1 MTASAIFPVSR
12 YGIRRK
18 AARIRQRP
26 PPQKSSCKSRYVY
39 RAREVLPY
47 TLGPFPFFLL
57 LLPSTSARYV
67 SLSFSPSLSSFRPSL
82 PKKRLGIYLIDRF
95 TAPEDILSVTVYVYI
110 YISFLS
116 SLGQSCRLEI
126 VGSKGLAR
134 ITGRYIFF
142 LWEKILFRNEE
153 LNLGEK
159 LGEL

>member
-1 MTASAIFPVSR
+1 MTASAIFLVSR

-18 AARIRQRP
+18 AAGIRQRP
-26 PPQKSSCKSRYVY
+26 PPRHRNRAASHATSIGREKCFHTRLDLFLSSSYSSPLHR
-39 RAREVLPY
+39 RDM
-47 TLGPFPFFLL
+47 
-57 LLPSTSARYV
+57 
-67 SLSFSPSLSSFRPSL
+67 SLFPSLSSFRPSL

>member
-18 AARIRQRP
+18 AAGIRQRP
-26 PPQKSSCKSRYVY
+26 PPRHRNRAASHATSIGREKCFHTRLDLFLSSSYSSPLHR
-39 RAREVLPY
+39 RDM
-47 TLGPFPFFLL
+47 
-57 LLPSTSARYV
+57 
-67 SLSFSPSLSSFRPSL
+67 SLFPSLSSFRPSL

-142 LWEKILFRNEE
+142 LWEKILFRNGE

>member
-26 PPQKSSCKSRYVY
+26 PPQKSSCKSRYVGSIGREKCFHTRLDL
-39 RAREVLPY
+39 RA
-47 TLGPFPFFLL
+47 FPFFLL

-110 YISFLS
+110 YIFLFFPRSANIYFLS
-116 SLGQSCRLEI
+116 PLS
-126 VGSKGLAR
+126 SK
-134 ITGRYIFF
+134 
-142 LWEKILFRNEE
+142 
-153 LNLGEK
+153 
-159 LGEL
+159 

>member
-18 AARIRQRP
+18 AAGIRQRP
-26 PPQKSSCKSRYVY
+26 PPRHRNRAASHATSIGREKCFHTRLDLFLSSSYSSPLHR
-39 RAREVLPY
+39 RDM
-47 TLGPFPFFLL
+47 
-57 LLPSTSARYV
+57 
-67 SLSFSPSLSSFRPSL
+67 SLFPSLSSFRPSL